1 MCWKT
6 LSKEKRVVVSEIP
19 EFSEAVA
26 EVGPSQQGPQAR
38 VEGVQRR
45 PPPTEVG
52 QEIDKTQTQRSKM
65 IFFKQHLCL
74 TYF

>member
-1 MCWKT
+1 MCWKI
-6 LSKEKRVVVSEIP
+6 LFKEKRVVVVSEIP

-38 VEGVQRR
+38 VEGVPRR

-65 IFFKQHLCL
+65 IF
-74 TYF
+74 